1 VVKVDIG
8 SIDFLRDMAMIR
20 VSYEGDQSGM
30 SEELKLSK
38 DQLKQF

>member
-1 VVKVDIG
+1 
-8 SIDFLRDMAMIR
+8 MAMIR